1 MDLNYED
8 RKIMLTEAV
17 WNPEKNRINIAKC
30 IFEKF
35 GFSHLQIGI

>member
-1 MDLNYED
+1 MDLNCEG

-17 WNPEKNRINIAKC
+17 WNPAKNRIKTAEC

-35 GFSHLQIGI
+35 GFG